1 MYVKQHIALSFS
13 MNKDKI
19 LSKMKAGKKQEKN
32 KSYFEDAWYNS
43 LLFFLVRFYSSR
55 VYIPVTSISNIVF
68 GSIKLTKPNGTWI
81 QARAWQ
87 AKAVA
92 LSQLSLCLLVSQVS
106 YISSVK

>member
-68 GSIKLTKPNGTWI
+68 RSIKLTKTQRNVDTGPGMAGKSGCFKSTF
-81 QARAWQ
+81 
-87 AKAVA
+87 
-92 LSQLSLCLLVSQVS
+92 SLPVGFTGFL
-106 YISSVK
+106 YILR